1 MIDAYGDVKY
11 NTLNMESDRMLEK
24 LEFIN
29 DKYDDLSHK
38 VSDPETIADHNLWQK
53 LVKEHASLEPIV
65 TKFREY
71 KSVLK
76 SIEDSKAMLED
87 KLDNEFEEMV
97 REELLELQEK
107 KQSYEEELRILL
119 LPKDPNDDK
128 NVIVEIRGAAGGE
141 EAALF
146 AGDLFRMYVRYAE
159 RVGWKVDMMS
169 SSPTDIGGYKEVIFE
184 IEGKGAYSRL
194 KYESGAHRVQRIPST
209 EAGGRIH
216 TSTSTVAVLPEAEDV
231 DVEINMND
239 LRIDVFRSSGHGGQ
253 SVNTTDSAVRVTHL
267 PTGLV
272 VSCQDEKSQL
282 KNKEKAIKVLKSRL
296 LDIETE
302 KHNASIASDRK
313 SQVGTGDRS
322 ERIRTYN
329 FPQGRVTDHR
339 IGLTLYQLDSFM
351 DGDLDE
357 MINALVTTAQADKLK
372 EME

>member
-1 MIDAYGDVKY
+1 
-11 NTLNMESDRMLEK
+11 MLDK
-24 LEFIN
+24 LEFIEE
-29 DKYDDLSHK
+29 KYEDLSHK
-38 VSDPETIADHNLWQK
+38 ISDPEVIADQSMWQK
-53 LVKEHASLEPIV
+53 LVKEHAGLEPIV

-71 KSVLK
+71 KSVIK
-76 SIEDSKAMLED
+76 GMEDSKAMLED
-87 KLDNEFEEMV
+87 KLDKEFEEMV
-97 REELLELQEK
+97 KLELVELEDK
-107 KQSYEEELRILL
+107 KGKLEEELKILL
-119 LPKDPNDDK
+119 LPKDPNDEK

-159 RVGWKVDMMS
+159 RMGWKIDIMS
-169 SSPTDIGGYKEVIFE
+169 SNPTDIGGYKEVIFE

-194 KYESGAHRVQRIPST
+194 KYESGAHRVQRIPTT
-209 EAGGRIH
+209 EASGRIH

-282 KNKEKAIKVLKSRL
+282 KNKDKAIKILKSRL
-296 LDIETE
+296 LDIEIE
-302 KHNASIASDRK
+302 KHNAEIASDRK

-339 IGLTLYQLDSFM
+339 IGLTLYQLDAFL

-357 MINALVTTAQADKLK
+357 MIDALITSAQAENLK
-372 EME
+372 NAM